1 MKARLSL
8 TIKDI
13 LKRPLF
19 SEAEVVAGSNGLER
33 KVKWTHVLEIPYF
46 DDTIFQ
52 GGELILSTGFG
63 FEWKDSSNSSFLL
76 NLIELNASCL
86 CIELGHYFEEI
97 PKEMIQMANEYDFPI
112 IIFRELVNFVEITQD
127 LHSFIVN
134 AHHSKL
140 INLDSISKE
149 FQSMSLTTNG
159 VPKILKLL
167 QQKTEAEIIYLPIEG
182 TPFSIPRFKNEF
194 QEYLIQYIAE
204 NKEHWGN
211 RITNNAP
218 VEWKAFNHTV
228 LLQPIGAM
236 DQTWGYLVM
245 VQERESDEF
254 DFLILDRAFLT
265 ISQVLLRKH
274 YLDEKQLRL
283 ESVWLNDLLYKR
295 IHNED
300 QTRGFIPS
308 KFKRPYSLR
317 YRIVIIDLRDI
328 VPPSSLSL
336 LDEEPNSVIYHY
348 SIKIRSVFS
357 ENSFLSY
364 ITSIRNQIT
373 VLAIDLGKADSSKAR
388 LMKVT
393 DILLDMEVENFS
405 QVCMGIGRQYQLLS
419 DAHECYREAQLALD
433 YRALSSSVFYE
444 ELGIY
449 RLLLLIQENQETANF
464 IEDYLPP
471 LIDYDKK
478 YGTEFLLTLSKY
490 FEFERSKQLTAQSL
504 DIVRQTLYYRLNR
517 IKTILNL
524 DFDMP
529 ENRLNIEIALKAY
542 QLLQRKTPTKLV

>member
-1 MKARLSL
+1 MKAHLSL

-19 SEAEVVAGSNGLER
+19 SDAEVVAGSNGLDR
-33 KVKWTHVLEIPYF
+33 KVTWTHVLEIPYF

-86 CIELGHYFEEI
+86 CIELGHYFKEI
-97 PKEMIQMANEYDFPI
+97 PEEMIEMANEYDFPI
-112 IIFRELVNFVEITQD
+112 IIFRELVNFVEITHD

-149 FQSMSLTTNG
+149 FQLLSLTTNG

-194 QEYLIQYIAE
+194 QDYLVQYIAE
-204 NKEHWGN
+204 NKEQWDN
-211 RITNNAP
+211 RITYNAP
-218 VEWKAFNHTV
+218 VEWKAFNRTV

-245 VQERESDEF
+245 VQERESDKF
-254 DFLILDRAFLT
+254 DFLILDHAFLT

-274 YLDEKQLRL
+274 YLDEKRLRL

-295 IHNED
+295 INNED
-300 QTRGFIPS
+300 QARGFIAS

-317 YRIVIIDLRDI
+317 YRIVIIDIQDI
-328 VPPSSLSL
+328 VHQSSPSL
-336 LDEEPNSVIYHY
+336 LDEDPHSVIYHY
-348 SIKIRSVFS
+348 SIKIRSAFS
-357 ENSFLSY
+357 ENSFSSY
-364 ITSIRNQIT
+364 ITSIRNQVI
-373 VLAIDLGKADSSKAR
+373 VLAIDLGKSDSSKAR
-388 LMKVT
+388 FLKVT
-393 DILLDMEVENFS
+393 DTLLNVKVGDSS
-405 QVCMGIGRQYQLLS
+405 QISMGIGRQHQLLS
-419 DAHECYREAQLALD
+419 DAHNCYREAQLALD
-433 YRALSSSVFYE
+433 YRTLSSSVFYD

-478 YGTEFLLTLSKY
+478 YGTEMFLTLLKY
-490 FEFERSKQLTAQSL
+490 FEFERSKQLTAQNL
-504 DIVRQTLYYRLNR
+504 GIVRQTLYYRLNR
-517 IKTILNL
+517 IKMILGF

-529 ENRLNIEIALKAY
+529 ENRLNIEIALKAH
-542 QLLQRKTPTKLV
+542 QLLQRKAPTK